1 MNRLSK
7 ITALFL
13 AILLVLSLAACSAGK
28 SSAAYKVG
36 ICQLVQHDAH
46 NSATQG
52 FMDALNEVLPGQ
64 VSFNVQNASNEIPVC
79 TSIVNQFIAED
90 TDLIMANATPALQAA
105 ASATAEIP
113 ILGTSVTD
121 YAAVMGIAD
130 FSGTVGG
137 NVSGTSDLVSV
148 EKQAEMVQAW
158 FPNAKNIGMLFC
170 SAEANSRFQV
180 DVMTEA
186 LEQIGYSCTEFSFT
200 DANDLPSVL
209 TGAAETCDLLY
220 VPTDNAVAA
229 NAAIIDNYC
238 RPEKLPI
245 IGGDLGICKA
255 CTVATLGLDY
265 YDLGYKTGLMAG
277 DILTGS
283 ADISRMPVEYA
294 DCSYVYNADIC
305 AELGI
310 IPVEGYSAI
319 EN

>member
-7 ITALFL
+7 FTALLL
-13 AILLVLSLAACSAGK
+13 AILLVLSLAACSAGE

-158 FPNAKNIGMLFC
+158 FPDAKNIGMLFC
-170 SAEANSRFQV
+170 SAEANSRYQV

-220 VPTDNAVAA
+220 VPTMPWQPMPPLSTITAVPKSFLSL
-229 NAAIIDNYC
+229 AAIWASVKPVRLQLLGWITTIWAT
-238 RPEKLPI
+238 RPALWQVTFSQAVPI
-245 IGGDLGICKA
+245 FPRCPWNMPIVVM
-255 CTVATLGLDY
+255 CTTP
-265 YDLGYKTGLMAG
+265 
-277 DILTGS
+277 IS
-283 ADISRMPVEYA
+283 AR
-294 DCSYVYNADIC
+294 N
-305 AELGI
+305 
-310 IPVEGYSAI
+310 SA
-319 EN
+319 